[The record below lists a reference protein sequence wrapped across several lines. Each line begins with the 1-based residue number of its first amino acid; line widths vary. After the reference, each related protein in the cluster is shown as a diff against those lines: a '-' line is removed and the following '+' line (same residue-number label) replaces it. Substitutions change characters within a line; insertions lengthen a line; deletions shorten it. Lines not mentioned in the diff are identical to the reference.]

1 MNRPIT
7 MDELKEHARELPLAS
22 RAQGKEHRM
31 LRRPHYSPSYYASH
45 MPCDDIHFD
54 KLAFRAE
61 RGSLDGTVV
70 WYWTHQGVIVRVD
83 V

>member
-1 MNRPIT
+1 V
-7 MDELKEHARELPLAS
+7 
-22 RAQGKEHRM
+22 
-31 LRRPHYSPSYYASH
+31 
-45 MPCDDIHFD
+45 
-54 KLAFRAE
+54 